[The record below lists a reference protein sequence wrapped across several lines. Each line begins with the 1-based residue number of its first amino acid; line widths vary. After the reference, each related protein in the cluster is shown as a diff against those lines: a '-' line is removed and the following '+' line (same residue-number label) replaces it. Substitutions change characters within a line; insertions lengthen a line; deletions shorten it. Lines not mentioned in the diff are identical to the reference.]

1 LKKSITYLLLLIT
14 IVGSSILSCKGLRH
28 KTDQHKVYQL
38 PAPLPLSETDQHNEQ
53 QKLATFFNSTLL
65 RIPGIFSGSI
75 LVAKG
80 GNIVFE
86 SYRGF
91 EDFPAKKRPIT
102 DSSSIHIAST
112 SKTFT
117 GIATLLLV
125 QQKKLSLEDTVG
137 KFFTNWPYPGVT
149 VKTLLNHRSGI
160 PNYLYFMDAS
170 NWDQQKMATNQD
182 VLEVIVR
189 HRPAKHAS
197 PDRRFEYSNTNYLL
211 LALIIEKVSG
221 MSYPDFIQ
229 TQLFDPLH
237 MKNSFVFQLKDTNRA
252 TPSFQAGGSRWAFDH
267 LDLTYGD
274 KNIYSTPRDLLKWDQ
289 ILYTYQLIDKELL
302 EAAFSPYSFEKP
314 GTHNYGLGWR
324 LELLPSGKKIIYHFG
339 RWHGNNSAFTRLT
352 DEQVTIIILG
362 NKFNRYIYSVAHKS
376 YDLFGVYQ
384 QEAIKEEE

>member
-1 LKKSITYLLLLIT
+1 LKKRITYLFLLIAAATCT
-14 IVGSSILSCKGLRH
+14 IFSCKGLT
-28 KTDQHKVYQL
+28 KNNNQHKVYQL
-38 PAPLPLSETDQHNEQ
+38 PAPLPLSKADQKKEQ

-65 RIPGIFSGSI
+65 RNPGLFSGSI

-80 GNIVFE
+80 GHVVYEN
-86 SYRGF
+86 YRGF
-91 EDFPAKKRPIT
+91 EDYPTKKKPIT
-102 DSSSIHIAST
+102 DSSCIHIAST

-160 PNYLYFMDAS
+160 PNYLYFMDGA

-182 VLEVIVR
+182 VLEVLLR
-189 HRPAKHAS
+189 DRPAKHAA
-197 PDRRFEYSNTNYLL
+197 PDKRFEYSNTNYLL

-221 MSYPDFIQ
+221 ISFPDFIQ
-229 TQLFDPLH
+229 TQIFEPLQ

-252 TPSFQAGGSRWAFDH
+252 TPSFQPGGSRWAFDH
-267 LDLTYGD
+267 FDLTYGD

-289 ILYTYQLIDKELL
+289 VLYTYQLIDKELL
-302 EAAFSPYSFEKP
+302 EAAFSPYSFERP

-324 LELLPSGKKIIYHFG
+324 LELLPNGKKIIYHFG

-352 DEQVTIIILG
+352 DENVTIIILG
-362 NKFNRYIYSVAHKS
+362 NKFNRSIYSVAHKS
-376 YDLFGVYQ
+376 YNLFGIYQ
-384 QEAIKEEE
+384 QETTKEEE

>member
-1 LKKSITYLLLLIT
+1 MKKSITYLLLLIT
-14 IVGSSILSCKGLRH
+14 IAGSSFFSCKGLPFN
-28 KTDQHKVYQL
+28 KDQHKFYQQ
-38 PAPLPLSETDQHNEQ
+38 PTPLLLSKSNLKNEGLKLTD
-53 QKLATFFNSTLL
+53 FFKNTLL
-65 RIPGIFSGSI
+65 RNPGVFSGSI

-80 GNIVFE
+80 GNIVYE
-86 SYRGF
+86 NYHGF
-91 EDFPAKKRPIT
+91 EDYPTKKKPIT

-125 QQKKLSLEDTVG
+125 QQKKLSLEDSVG
-137 KFFTNWPYPGVT
+137 KFFINWPYFGVT

-182 VLEVIVR
+182 VLEVLIR
-189 HRPAKHAS
+189 NRPAKHAA

-221 MSYPDFIQ
+221 MSFPDFIQ
-229 TQLFDPLH
+229 TQIFEPLQ
-237 MKNSFVFQLKDTNRA
+237 MKNSFVFQLKDTSRA
-252 TPSFQAGGSRWAFDH
+252 TPSFQQGGSRWTFDH

-289 ILYTYQLIDKELL
+289 ILYTYQIIDKELL

-324 LELLPSGKKIIYHFG
+324 LELLPNGKKIIYHFG
-339 RWHGNNSAFTRLT
+339 RWHGNNSAFTRLP
-352 DEQVTIIILG
+352 DEKVTIIILG

-384 QEAIKEEE
+384 QEATKEEE